1 MSANKAVHDNDI
13 PVTALKENANFLAEQ
28 ITLQFN
34 EGICSS
40 KYAESFKLANTTP
53 AFKQGSRNLKNNHRP
68 ISILPIISKIF
79 EKFTCNQ
86 LSIHFDNI
94 FSKFQCGFRKR
105 FGAQHC
111 LLLMID
117 KWKKS
122 VDSNKV
128 LVQFL
133 LINQN
138 LLTVL
143 VMIFE
148 LQNCKLMDCLFMLWK
163 WFKIIF
169 LIENKEQKLDPHKV
183 HGTILYLVFLRD
195 RF

>member
-148 LQNCKLMDCLFMLWK
+148 LQNCKLMDCLFML
-163 WFKIIF
+163 
-169 LIENKEQKLDPHKV
+169 
-183 HGTILYLVFLRD
+183 
-195 RF
+195 

>member
-40 KYAESFKLANTTP
+40 KYTESFKLANTTP

-148 LQNCKLMDCLFMLWK
+148 LQNCKLMDCLFML
-163 WFKIIF
+163 
-169 LIENKEQKLDPHKV
+169 
-183 HGTILYLVFLRD
+183 
-195 RF
+195 